1 MFDVLKTLTELV
13 KNKPARSTHHAKEEK
28 KVPESKPVQVQP
40 VSQPAVVQPQPVV
53 SSAANAVPSIDM
65 QAEIRIAQAKAKEL
79 IIEAKD
85 EAIRIR
91 RESEDEIRKKA
102 EVIERRE
109 GALDEREKRLRLIE
123 EQMEQLRKEVEKQKD
138 EAINR
143 LEKVATLTRDEAKE
157 VILSQVKLKLK
168 EEIAKE
174 IREAQEK
181 AKAESEEKARE
192 ILIDAM
198 KHGATDYV
206 SEFTVSVVKVSD
218 EEVKGRIIGK
228 EGRNIRAFE
237 TATGVDVDLDE
248 EGVIRLSS
256 FDPVRREIARVTLE
270 KLMKDGRVQPA
281 RIEDLVDQVKKDL
294 ERIMF
299 EEGQKLC
306 HAVGVYNL
314 PAPMVAL
321 LGRFKYRYSYGQ
333 NMIAHTLEETKI
345 GIALAQETGADVNVV
360 RLGCLLHDIGK
371 VVMDKDGNHIDLGVE
386 LLRKYNIPP
395 KVIDCVAQHHE
406 DTPFTSGESMIVY
419 ISDAIS
425 GSRPGARYENYDEY
439 VKRLKDL
446 EDIAK
451 SHPGVTDVIAFQAG
465 RELRIA
471 VDPGKVDD
479 ATAVIIAQEVKD
491 EIERKLT
498 FPGTMKISV
507 IRELRIVQSA
517 DSSKESRRA
526 A

>member
-1 MFDVLKTLTELV
+1 MFDVLKTLGELV
-13 KNKPARSTHHAKEEK
+13 KTKPERSTHHQKPIQKKEAAPQEK
-28 KVPESKPVQVQP
+28 KE
-40 VSQPAVVQPQPVV
+40 AVVSTPQPVQQP
-53 SSAANAVPSIDM
+53 SVPSVDGE
-65 QAEIRIAQAKAKEL
+65 AELKIAQARAKE
-79 IIEAKD
+79 IILEAKD

-91 RESEDEIRKKA
+91 REAEDELRRKS
-102 EVIERRE
+102 EMIDRRE
-109 GALDEREKRLRLIE
+109 GAIEEKEQRLRTEEEHIE
-123 EQMEQLRKEVEKQKD
+123 QTKSDIGAAKAQALQK
-138 EAINR
+138 
-143 LEKVATLTRDEAKE
+143 LEKAANLTRDEAKDIILEE
-157 VILSQVKLKLK
+157 VRLKLK
-168 EEIAKE
+168 EEVAKE
-174 IREAQEK
+174 IREATEK
-181 AKAESEEKARE
+181 AKQEADDKARE
-192 ILIDAM
+192 ILVDAM
-198 KHGATDYV
+198 RHGATDYV
-206 SEFTVSVVKVSD
+206 SEYTVSVVKVTD

-270 KLMKDGRVQPA
+270 RLMKDGRIQPA
-281 RIEDLVDQVKKDL
+281 RIEDLIEQVKKDL

-345 GIALAQETGADVNVV
+345 GIAIGQEVGADVNVV

-386 LLRKYNIPP
+386 LLRKYNIPQ
-395 KVIDCVAQHHE
+395 KVVDCVAQHHE
-406 DTPFTSGESMIVY
+406 DTPFTSSESMIVY

-439 VKRLKDL
+439 VKRLTDL

-451 SHPGVTDVIAFQAG
+451 SHAGVNDVVAFQAG

-479 ATAVIIAQEVKD
+479 ATATIIAQEVKD

-498 FPGTMKISV
+498 FPGSIKISV
-507 IRELRIVQSA
+507 IRELRVLQTA
-517 DSSKESRRA
+517 DSSKENRK
-526 A
+526 